1 MNSLELRIPP
11 PVVALF
17 FALLMWLASLPFAP
31 LPIPFAY
38 RAGVAVALAIVG
50 LGLSVSGVISFRR
63 ARTTMN
69 PVRPGATSLVRSGV
83 YRLTRNPMYLGW
95 ALKLLGWAVFLASPL
110 ALLLVPL
117 FMLYIRRFQIE
128 PEERVLSS
136 LFVGEYSQYSEKV
149 RRWL

>member
-17 FALLMWLASLPFAP
+17 FALLMWLASLPFA

-38 RAGVAVALAIVG
+38 RVGVAIALVIVG
-50 LGLSVSGVISFRR
+50 LGLRVSGMVSFRR

-95 ALKLLGWAVFLASPL
+95 TLKLLGWAMFLASPL